1 MMFSFSLTIAKL
13 IELDDTEVETGETV
27 SLIALSILYVLAY
40 LGMIVTTIIV
50 TKSDPTDPTVAF
62 DRQIRTSTVDIDEE
76 VVDLIQNTAEFYCN
90 ICQAH
95 VIENSK
101 HCQMCNRC
109 TYEFDHHCRWVS
121 NDIGRLNY
129 IPFVRMLLFVIL
141 TFIFQISIC
150 IVAITIVTR
159 LKSREE
165 EIENNTAFDAV
176 TETIASTENR
186 FDKIV
191 DLQ

>member
-1 MMFSFSLTIAKL
+1 M
-13 IELDDTEVETGETV
+13 
-27 SLIALSILYVLAY
+27 
-40 LGMIVTTIIV
+40 
-50 TKSDPTDPTVAF
+50 
-62 DRQIRTSTVDIDEE
+62 
-76 VVDLIQNTAEFYCN
+76 DLIQNTAEFYCN

-129 IPFVRMLLFVIL
+129 IAFMRMLLFVIL

-150 IVAITIVTR
+150 VVAITIVTR
-159 LKSREE
+159 LKSREDGEVE
-165 EIENNTAFDAV
+165 ENMKITGV
-176 TETIASTENR
+176 GVITVENR
-186 FDKIV
+186 PDDEKMI